1 MKSKL
6 GWVVESYPM
15 IIPHHELS
23 AEALAGLIEEYVS
36 RDGTELGEVTDK
48 AVEVTGLL
56 DRGELLLVYDPET
69 ESCNLIKPE

>member
-1 MKSKL
+1 
-6 GWVVESYPM
+6 M

-36 RDGTELGEVTDK
+36 RDGTELSEVTDK

-69 ESCNLIKPE
+69 ESCNLIKPA